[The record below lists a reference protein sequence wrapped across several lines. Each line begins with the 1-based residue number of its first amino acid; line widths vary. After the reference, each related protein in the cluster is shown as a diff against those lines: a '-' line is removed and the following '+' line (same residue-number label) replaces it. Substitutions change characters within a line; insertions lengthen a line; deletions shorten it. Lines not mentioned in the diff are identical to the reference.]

1 MRRALHEGHRNA
13 PRRRRLLAGD
23 VPSPIDPPSGCRFHT
38 RCPYVEERCKR
49 EEPRLQ
55 EVSPGQWVACHLRQ
69 LFEAMRRGRLS
80 CPFRLEE
87 EADAVYRLLNRYA
100 EVPVSLADACLV
112 RMAELYDGSP
122 ILTLDAD
129 FSVYRKNGRQVI
141 ELITPNA

>member
-1 MRRALHEGHRNA
+1 MASPVILSAGPLVAFLVRRDRYHNWVRGQFARLTVPLISCEAALAEASHLIRRAGGKL
-13 PRRRRLLAGD
+13 D
-23 VPSPIDPPSGCRFHT
+23 FI
-38 RCPYVEERCKR
+38 
-49 EEPRLQ
+49 
-55 EVSPGQWVACHLRQ
+55 
-69 LFEAMRRGRLS
+69 FEAMRRGRLS

-100 EVPVSLADACLV
+100 KVPVSLADACLV

-141 ELITPNA
+141 ELITPNE